1 MSDVNINYKGASIA
15 TLDATGTKTLL
26 TQGKYCEGNIEVAYT
41 KPSVEPVL
49 MPITIR
55 PDAEHLQSYA
65 YDKYIVADEGLEIPA
80 YTTTQKVIKASWN
93 LSPTISGINLTTY
106 RYLIAVRCLTI
117 PTYSVETK
125 AKGRS
130 EYQWCNFIYE
140 YTHANANVFSTLVD
154 PTKKI
159 TSVSNLVAT
168 NSLYRELYWTSS
180 SAITLYATNSY
191 GVFQVPTAPSV
202 SGTVMTIKSPAL
214 DVRGHTT
221 YFTSTFMNAL
231 TDIRYQF
238 AIDVYRVPAN
248 SLNIVGWA
256 EDQMLQHMVDCINTE
271 DHKLT

>member
-1 MSDVNINYKGASIA
+1 MANISLWGASYSDVPAV
-15 TLDATGTKTLL
+15 TLPQTGGGTVTFYENGGEPTLVP
-26 TQGKYCEGNIEVAYT
+26 YA
-41 KPSVEPVL
+41 
-49 MPITIR
+49 IR
-55 PDAEHLQSYA
+55 PDAELIQSYA
-65 YDKYIVADEGLEIPA
+65 YDQYIVADEGLEIPA

-117 PTYSVETK
+117 PTYSVDTK

-130 EYQWCNFIYE
+130 EYQWCNYIYE
-140 YTHANANVFSTLVD
+140 YTHANANVFSTLID

-159 TSVSNLVAT
+159 TSASNLVAT
-168 NSLYRELYWTSS
+168 NSLYRELYWTSAT
-180 SAITLYATNSY
+180 AITLYATNSY
-191 GVFQVPTAPSV
+191 GVYQVPTAPSV
-202 SGTVMTIKSPAL
+202 SGSVMTIKSPAL

-256 EDQMLQHMVDCINTE
+256 EDQMLQHMVNCINTT